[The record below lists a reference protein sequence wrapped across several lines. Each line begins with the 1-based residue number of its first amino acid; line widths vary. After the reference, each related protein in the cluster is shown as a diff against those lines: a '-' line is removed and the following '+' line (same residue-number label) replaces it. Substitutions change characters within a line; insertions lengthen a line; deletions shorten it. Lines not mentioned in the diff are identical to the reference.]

1 MMAIIHVVP
10 WSMCV
15 IFFVL
20 VISCENQITDLFNY
34 RKLTSTLSDV
44 YCLQGEKG
52 DMGNIG
58 KVGPQVS
65 FFHTSND
72 IS

>member
-1 MMAIIHVVP
+1 MRELQ
-10 WSMCV
+10 
-15 IFFVL
+15 F
-20 VISCENQITDLFNY
+20 NQISDLFNY
-34 RKLTSTLSDV
+34 RKLTSTFSDV

-65 FFHTSND
+65 SFHTSKD